1 MALTLITTDVAAAE
15 HIARIGENLSAFND
29 QDVGASERRSLA
41 VLVRDDEERLVAGIN
56 GYTAWGWLFVQWL
69 WVEDGQ
75 RGQGLAGR
83 MLEAA
88 EEEARQRGCHGAW
101 IDTFN
106 PAAEKVYRRQGFE
119 VFGELP
125 DFPRGRTRK
134 FLKKSL

>member
-1 MALTLITTDVAAAE
+1 MALTFITTDIASAE
-15 HIARIGENLSAFND
+15 DIARIGENLSAFNE
-29 QDVGASERRSLA
+29 QDVGPSERRGLT
-41 VLVRDDEERLVAGIN
+41 VLVRDVDERLVAGIN

-69 WVEDGQ
+69 WVEEGQ

-88 EEEARQRGCHGAW
+88 EEEARRRGCHGAW

-106 PAAEKVYRRQGFE
+106 PTAEKAYRRQGFE

>member
-1 MALTLITTDVAAAE
+1 MALTFITTDIASAE
-15 HIARIGENLSAFND
+15 DIAHIGENLSAFNE
-29 QDVGASERRSLA
+29 QDVGPSERRGLT
-41 VLVRDDEERLVAGIN
+41 VLVRDVDERLVAGIN

-69 WVEDGQ
+69 WVEEGQ

-88 EEEARQRGCHGAW
+88 EEEARRRGCHGAW

-106 PAAEKVYRRQGFE
+106 PTAEKAYRRQGFE